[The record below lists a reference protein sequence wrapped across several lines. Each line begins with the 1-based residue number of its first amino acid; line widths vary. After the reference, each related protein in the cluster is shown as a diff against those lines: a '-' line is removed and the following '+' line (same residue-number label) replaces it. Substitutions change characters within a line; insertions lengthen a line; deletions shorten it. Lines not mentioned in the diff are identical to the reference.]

1 MAEPGSLS
9 EVGEEAALSLWLSSE
24 LLLLLVHRDT
34 VEEQQGHSRKSENRK
49 QATFLY
55 PFMVFGSL
63 VSVTVTLMYF

>member
-34 VEEQQGHSRKSENRK
+34 DSSTAEKAKNRK

-55 PFMVFGSL
+55 LFLVFGSL